1 MFYLFL
7 FISLIRDRSK
17 ENFYIFHFQAEGQ
30 MPESARRALARAAA
44 RCSGKRKLP
53 WGGSGG
59 VTGGQAWDLHA
70 PPAKQCPFS

>member
-1 MFYLFL
+1 MFYVLSFP
-7 FISLIRDRSK
+7 
-17 ENFYIFHFQAEGQ
+17 FYFVDSRPIERNLLYFSFQAKGQ

-70 PPAKQCPFS
+70 PPAK

>member
-7 FISLIRDRSK
+7 FISLIRDLSK
-17 ENFYIFHFQAEGQ
+17 EIFFIFHL

-44 RCSGKRKLP
+44 RCNGKRKLP

-59 VTGGQAWDLHA
+59 VTGGGTRDLHA